1 MSLLGS
7 PGQSRRIALGE
18 RRVGGTGRVPWE
30 VLPLG
35 RRILLWQHRTQP
47 GTLER
52 DCGDLG
58 LMIEIEISQ
67 ACH

>member
-18 RRVGGTGRVPWE
+18 RRSGGIGRVPWE

-35 RRILLWQHRTQP
+35 RRVLWQHRTQHEP
-47 GTLER
+47 LER
-52 DCGDLG
+52 DCGG
-58 LMIEIEISQ
+58 FRI
-67 ACH
+67 